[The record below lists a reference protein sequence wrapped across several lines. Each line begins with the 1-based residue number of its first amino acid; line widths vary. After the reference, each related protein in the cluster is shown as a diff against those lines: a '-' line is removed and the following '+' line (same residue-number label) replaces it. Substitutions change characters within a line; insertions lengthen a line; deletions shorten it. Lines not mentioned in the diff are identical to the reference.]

1 MTNELIA
8 TIGIYLLL
16 IASIAFT
23 FLVFSTIIANLLVK
37 VPFVPSRMR
46 VIRYVIQLA
55 NIKKTDKVYD
65 LGCGDGRFLLE
76 ADKYTEEPVTGF
88 EQAPLPFLMA
98 KIRTLF
104 RGKNIRIIMQN
115 FLKASLRDADIIYC
129 YLGPE
134 AMTDIGKKVRKECRK
149 GTRIFSNTFSIAD
162 MKPAKVWP
170 KDKKKRLPT
179 IYLYT
184 V

>member
-1 MTNELIA
+1 MVLLGT
-8 TIGIYLLL
+8 YLLL

-23 FLVFSTIIANLLVK
+23 FLVFSTIITNLLVR

-46 VIRYVIQLA
+46 VIKHVARLA
-55 NIKKTDKVYD
+55 DIKKTDKVYD
-65 LGCGDGRFLLE
+65 LGCGDGRFLIE
-76 ADKYTEEPVTGF
+76 ADKYTDKPVTGF

-98 KIRTLF
+98 KLRTMF
-104 RGKNIRIIMQN
+104 NRNNIQIVMKN
-115 FLKASLRDADIIYC
+115 FLRANLHDADLIYC

-134 AMTDIGKKVRKECRK
+134 TMIDIGKKVRKECRK
-149 GTRIFSNTFSIAD
+149 GTRIMSSTFSIAD
-162 MKPAKVWP
+162 MEPAQVWP
-170 KDKKKRLPT
+170 KDKKKKLPT